1 MVKINLGNITFRL
14 KEQQDFSWLEK
25 YGKAFWCVD
34 ETGSGCICIGMEK
47 ACKRYFLK
55 IAGVNTIEADVTPEE
70 SVKILKDAVPVYYDL
85 EHPALIKIVEAYAYK
100 KFYIAV
106 FEWADGECLFDH
118 WNFEKYKTD
127 STIKSPKEKFK
138 ELPPGKKIIVTDVL
152 FSFLDNVNKKGYVAV
167 GFYDGSIMYNFK
179 TDHMKICDIDLYRK
193 ASVINDMD
201 DWYGTKRL
209 KAPEEYV
216 KGSVIDVQTNIFTFG
231 ALVFEFFG
239 NFSASEIEKRYVQN
253 RFLPCAYKDWQLN
266 EESYNV
272 ALNAVSAS
280 RNERYKTFGEFYS
293 EWKSAISLL

>member
-167 GFYDGSIMYNFK
+167 DFYDGSIMYNFK

-216 KGSVIDVQTNIFTFG
+216 KGSVIDVQTNIFTLG

-253 RFLPCAYKDWQLN
+253 RFLPFLK
-266 EESYNV
+266 V
-272 ALNAVSAS
+272 
-280 RNERYKTFGEFYS
+280 
-293 EWKSAISLL
+293 

>member
-1 MVKINLGNITFRL
+1 
-14 KEQQDFSWLEK
+14 
-25 YGKAFWCVD
+25 
-34 ETGSGCICIGMEK
+34 MEK

-55 IAGVNTIEADVTPEE
+55 ITGVNTIEADVTPEE

-106 FEWADGECLFDH
+106 FEWADGECMFDH

-179 TDHMKICDIDLYRK
+179 TDHTALRSLMHNYYQDVL
-193 ASVINDMD
+193 V
-201 DWYGTKRL
+201 L
-209 KAPEEYV
+209 KDY
-216 KGSVIDVQTNIFTFG
+216 
-231 ALVFEFFG
+231 
-239 NFSASEIEKRYVQN
+239 
-253 RFLPCAYKDWQLN
+253 
-266 EESYNV
+266 
-272 ALNAVSAS
+272 
-280 RNERYKTFGEFYS
+280 
-293 EWKSAISLL
+293 LLRQ

>member
-167 GFYDGSIMYNFK
+167 DFYDGSIMYNFK

-216 KGSVIDVQTNIFTFG
+216 KGSVIDVQTNIFTLG
-231 ALVFEFFG
+231 ALVFEFFS

>member
-34 ETGSGCICIGMEK
+34 ETGSGCICIGMEE
-47 ACKRYFLK
+47 AGKRYFLK

-167 GFYDGSIMYNFK
+167 DFYDGSIMYNFK

-193 ASVINDMD
+193 APVINNMD

-216 KGSVIDVQTNIFTFG
+216 KGSVIDVQTNIFTLG

-239 NFSASEIEKRYVQN
+239 NFSASEIEERYVQN